1 MKILN
6 LSILL
11 LCAWIVEPF
20 QIIILFE
27 ILIGKIRLILYFWS
41 ICCILYFSFLL
52 NYRSQKTIVLFI
64 LQISFFILKILFIQI
79 KFIMNKKLLLIKS
92 FLGLLFLIL
101 CDFDWRSWLVNFVNL
116 NFFKRFHVPLLKLFN
131 WFFDLWRFLKLK

>member
-6 LSILL
+6 LSIWLF
-11 LCAWIVEPF
+11 CAWIVEPF

-41 ICCILYFSFLL
+41 ICYILYFSFLL

-92 FLGLLFLIL
+92 LLSLLFLIL

-131 WFFDLWRFLKLK
+131 CFFDFWRFLQLK